1 MKFAKLKNESSFIF
15 GLTKEAPFYRW
26 ADFQDLFKNDKVVSG
41 VESLLDWIEHHE
53 HLEAW
58 LKSQAE
64 RLSSLKPV
72 EFSLSQLDIPFRP
85 LSFRDFYAFEEHV
98 KNGRRSRGL
107 EMIDDWYQFPVFYYS
122 NHLNMKAPG
131 DEIHFPKGAK
141 ALDFEMEI
149 GCIVGKK
156 SRNLS
161 LEDASKAIFGFCL
174 LNDFS
179 ARDVQK
185 KEMALNM
192 GPAKGKDFASS
203 FGPIIYTKDE
213 FQSCRKEKL
222 FDLDLTM
229 KLNGEEVCR
238 SNASKIHYSFEE
250 MLVRASADCDLFPG
264 ELLGSGTLGRG
275 CLMEKNLDSEPR
287 WLQSKDEVSLGWS
300 WDSFPLNHQLA

>member
-1 MKFAKLKNESSFIF
+1 VKFVKLKNDSSFLL
-15 GLTKEAPFYRW
+15 GLSKDAPFYRW
-26 ADFQDLFKNDKVVSG
+26 ADLQSLFRNDKLVSG
-41 VESLLDWIEHHE
+41 IHHLLDWIEHHE
-53 HLEAW
+53 FLDPWAKGQVDK
-58 LKSQAE
+58 LN
-64 RLSSLKPV
+64 SLKPV
-72 EFSLSQLDIPFRP
+72 DFSLNQLDLPFRP

-98 KNGRRSRGL
+98 RNGRKSRGL
-107 EMIDDWYQFPVFYYS
+107 DMIDDWYQFPVFYYS

-131 DEIHFPKGAK
+131 EEVSFPKEAK
-141 ALDFEMEI
+141 ALDFEMEV
-149 GCIVGKK
+149 GCVVGRK

-161 LEDASKAIFGFCL
+161 LNEASQAIFGFCL

-185 KEMALNM
+185 KEMTLNM

-203 FGPIIYTKDE
+203 FGPILYTKDE
-213 FQSCRKEKL
+213 FQNCKKNKL

-229 KLNGEEVCR
+229 RLNGEEICR

-275 CLMEKNLDSEPR
+275 CLMERNAELEPR
-287 WLQSKDEVSLGWS
+287 WLRSGDEISLGWS
-300 WDSFPLNHQLA
+300 WDSWPLCHRVA